1 MDKYSYISLYLSF
14 HKKKKRGWKEENRTN
29 GKNIKLFKFVFINYL
44 KDAKIISK
52 TSETCNSSSL

>member
-44 KDAKIISK
+44 KDARIINK
-52 TSETCNSSSL
+52 TSETPH